1 MALNKNTI
9 LIADDHVIIRR
20 GIKFLVENN
29 FGRANYIEVAN
40 LSGIKEKLEKHPD
53 ISYMLLDM
61 QLMDGNLLEILP
73 ELKKQY
79 PHIPIMVFSMVNED
93 IYGKRLLKNGVDY
106 FISKQLPEE
115 EIIKAL
121 DALFSGKKLV
131 SAHSLRAN
139 DAQAPT
145 DNPLTQLSER
155 EIIVMEHLLK
165 GDSVKSI
172 AGLLDLKTSTVAT
185 YKARIFEKLDINNLI
200 DLKNIAELYQKPPH

>member
-20 GIKFLVENN
+20 GIKFILENN

-40 LSGIKEKLEKHPD
+40 LAGIKEKLEKHPD
-53 ISYMLLDM
+53 ISHMLLDM
-61 QLMDGNLLEILP
+61 QLTDGNLLEILP
-73 ELKKQY
+73 EIKKQY
-79 PHIPIMVFSMVNED
+79 PNIPIMVFSMVNEE

-121 DALFSGKKLV
+121 NAFFSGKKQTPTNSV
-131 SAHSLRAN
+131 WAN
-139 DAQAPT
+139 ESERSSE
-145 DNPLTQLSER
+145 NPITQLSER
-155 EIIVMEHLLK
+155 ELIVMEHLLK
-165 GDSVKSI
+165 GDSVKTI
-172 AGLLDLKTSTVAT
+172 ASMLELKTSTVAT

-200 DLKNIAELYQKPPH
+200 DLKNIAELYQKPRH